1 MRWDGG
7 ECRSQSLPCAS
18 GRGTR
23 LLGAHPALPLLL
35 QLVEKAVRRDLEA
48 DFIQVVLGEPL
59 ERLQLGLG
67 LGLGLECL
75 GKGDSVTGVG
85 ATERSGCGAGLD
97 ASTLAEVA
105 VSLTESPC
113 GSPVEVIA
121 CES

>member
-7 ECRSQSLPCAS
+7 ECRSQSLLCAS

-48 DFIQVVLGEPL
+48 DFIQVVLGKPL
-59 ERLQLGLG
+59 ERLQLG

-85 ATERSGCGAGLD
+85 ATERWVWGR
-97 ASTLAEVA
+97 
-105 VSLTESPC
+105 PR
-113 GSPVEVIA
+113 
-121 CES
+121 CEHSR